1 MENSRHLILVDF
13 TMGHQHAVQ
22 ETAMEEQLFLTCIQV
37 QDVFQVDSD
46 IEARAT
52 VEKGD
57 LQHLHLL
64 IMHL

>member
-1 MENSRHLILVDF
+1 MENPRHLILVDF
-13 TMGHQHAVQ
+13 TMGHQLAAQ

-57 LQHLHLL
+57 L
-64 IMHL
+64 

>member
-1 MENSRHLILVDF
+1 M
-13 TMGHQHAVQ
+13 VQ
-22 ETAMEEQLFLTCIQV
+22 EAAMEEQLFLTCIQV

>member
-1 MENSRHLILVDF
+1 
-13 TMGHQHAVQ
+13 
-22 ETAMEEQLFLTCIQV
+22 MEEQLFLTCIQV

-57 LQHLHLL
+57 LQNLHLV
-64 IMHL
+64 IMHR

>member
-1 MENSRHLILVDF
+1 
-13 TMGHQHAVQ
+13 MGHQLAVQ

-57 LQHLHLL
+57 L
-64 IMHL
+64 